1 MKHPALSVIL
11 LAATTCIVTAGSSSA
26 FAQGRG
32 PISVVVST
40 VTERDVSATLR
51 LVGTIMAEKES
62 IVASEVSGAIV
73 SFDVQ
78 EGQFLKQHDA
88 IAQVSPEVA
97 RLRLAEAQA
106 RLQSLQARLQELVNG
121 TRPEELRRSQAAVD
135 EAQAIKEKWE
145 FERARV
151 KRLFE
156 MNQTSDK
163 QSSDTEKEYTAASR
177 RLDQA
182 AAELEIAQ
190 NGPRAEVIAQA
201 RFDVASQTAI
211 VARLQRDFDKT
222 TLRAPFDGFVVK
234 KRTEVGQWIDA
245 GGPVCEMV
253 AVETVKVRIDV
264 PESAIRFAK
273 PGSVAAVSVVALDKS
288 YKAVVS
294 RVVPRAAA
302 AARTFPIEI
311 DLPNADHALLP
322 GMFVWARVASGPP
335 GKRLMVTK
343 DAIVSQGERKQIF
356 VLRPGENGATMAM
369 PVSVRTGV
377 EVGDEVEILTK
388 QVRAGD
394 RVVCRGNENLH
405 GPTAVIATPSAA
417 SQPAKPA
424 AADADSKP
432 HGA

>member
-1 MKHPALSVIL
+1 MRHRALFVIL
-11 LAATTCIVTAGSSSA
+11 LATTTCIVAAGSPPA
-26 FAQGRG
+26 LAQGSG
-32 PISVVVST
+32 AIPVVVST
-40 VTERDVSATLR
+40 VSERDVPATIR
-51 LVGTIMAEKES
+51 LVGTVMADKES

-78 EGQFLKQHDA
+78 EGQFLKQDDP
-88 IAQVSPEVA
+88 IARVNPEVA

-106 RLQSLQARLQELVNG
+106 RLQSLQARLQELENG
-121 TRPEELRRSQAAVD
+121 TRPEELRRARAAVG

-145 FERARV
+145 YERARI

-163 QSSDTEKEYTAASR
+163 QSNDTEKEYTAACR

-182 AAELEIAQ
+182 GAELEIAQ

-234 KRTEVGQWIDA
+234 KRTEVGEWIEA

-253 AVETVKVRIDV
+253 AIETVKVRVDV

-273 PGSVAAVSVVALDKS
+273 PGSSAGVSVVALDKS
-288 YKAVVS
+288 YQAVVS
-294 RVVPRAAA
+294 RVVPRASA

-356 VLRPGENGATMAM
+356 VLRRGENGATMAI
-369 PVSVRTGV
+369 PVPVRTGV

-394 RVVCRGNENLH
+394 RVVCRANENLH
-405 GPTAVIATPSAA
+405 GPTAVIPTPSAA
-417 SQPAKPA
+417 SQPDKPDAA
-424 AADADSKP
+424 AADSKS